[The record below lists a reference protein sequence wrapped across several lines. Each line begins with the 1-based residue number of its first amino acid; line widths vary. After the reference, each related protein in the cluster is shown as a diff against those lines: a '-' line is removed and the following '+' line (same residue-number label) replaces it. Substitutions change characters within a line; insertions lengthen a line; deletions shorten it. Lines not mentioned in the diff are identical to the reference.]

1 MQKLLSSLI
10 QHDKIVTTQTKAKA
24 LKREVE
30 RLISR
35 SKSLNLTVRRRVLAT
50 FSQKKVAEKFLNQV
64 VPQFKE
70 RVGGYVRVVKLPPRR
85 GDQAPLARVEFV
97 EEIKGAV
104 EKKAEPKAAA
114 AKTPAK
120 KPAAKSAA
128 RKPAKKAP
136 AKRSAKKK

>member
-24 LKREVE
+24 LRREVE
-30 RLISR
+30 RRISR

>member
-35 SKSLNLTVRRRVLAT
+35 SKSLNLTVRVLAT
-50 FSQKKVAEKFLNQV
+50 FSQKKVAEKFLSQV

>member
-104 EKKAEPKAAA
+104 EKKAEPKAPA